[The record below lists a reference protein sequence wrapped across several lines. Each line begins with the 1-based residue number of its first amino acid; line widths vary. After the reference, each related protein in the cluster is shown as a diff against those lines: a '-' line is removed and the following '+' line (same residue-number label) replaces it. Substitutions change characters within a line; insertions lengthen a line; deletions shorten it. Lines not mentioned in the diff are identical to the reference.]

1 MDELID
7 RILRISNEKEGKTL
21 LEMTLKCSEELG
33 EVSEAV
39 LSYNGVC
46 GCGYKGKTIDDV
58 NEEIIDVFIVI
69 VAMAAKAGLSK
80 EQMIPIIEK
89 KIGKWEKVINR

>member
-1 MDELID
+1 
-7 RILRISNEKEGKTL
+7 
-21 LEMTLKCSEELG
+21 MTLKCTEELG

-69 VAMAAKAGLSK
+69 VAMAAKAGMTK

-89 KIGKWEKVINR
+89 KLGKWQKVIDKTNE